1 MKFIFLLIIFSVSLF
16 ENPNLF
22 SKDKQ
27 AFVSGKVVDE
37 RGFPVP
43 YLKVIINETEVQ
55 TDAGGKFNIVNVSTP
70 YDVTIAER
78 YTSTAVIYKN
88 LNISTPELVFFGQ
101 VSDDYINS
109 VNAKISFPKIPKG
122 SSAIVKFISQDIYES
137 KEFIAN
143 EGDSSQNL
151 KISWPLIQNN
161 LKGQIVYILKK
172 DSGYQTIKFK
182 DVSFYKN
189 TKAPNVKIN
198 SKPGSKLT
206 NSDVSVYFPEDTY
219 DNRGFSLSANL
230 FNYNRSS
237 GIRFYENNS
246 KEKQFTIPVMNGIPE
261 TFKIQVRG
269 FSNSQDGSGF
279 INYSYVSPGAVM
291 KIVSEFPPE
300 IQTPLDNS
308 LAIDGGA
315 RFSYSTGTGA
325 GIYVLEFRS
334 VNPVMNFYI
343 VTGERESRLNYLSR
357 SEFKT
362 GSVQFIWS
370 VRKYLTYFTVDE
382 FVKPVI
388 FKNDFAY
395 KAILFSSERSFK
407 TGYR

>member
-1 MKFIFLLIIFSVSLF
+1 MSLF
-16 ENPNLF
+16 ESSNLF
-22 SKDKQ
+22 SNDKQ

-43 YLKVIINETEVQ
+43 YLKVIINQIEAQ
-55 TDAGGKFNIVNVSTP
+55 TDAGGKFNIVNIETP

-88 LNISTPELVFFGQ
+88 LNISTPELVFFGM
-101 VSDDYINS
+101 VPDDYINT
-109 VNAKISFPKIPKG
+109 VNANISFPKIPEG
-122 SSAIVKFISQDIYES
+122 NSAIVKFISTEIFEC

-143 EGDSSQNL
+143 EGESSKSL
-151 KISWPLIQNN
+151 KISWPLYQNN
-161 LKGQIVYILKK
+161 LKGKIVYILKN
-172 DSGYQTIKFK
+172 DSGYQNIKFK
-182 DVSFYKN
+182 EVSFNKN
-189 TKAPNVKIN
+189 NRTPNVKIN

-206 NSDVSVYFPEDTY
+206 NSEVSVYFPEDSY

-237 GIRFYENNS
+237 GISFYENTG
-246 KEKQFTIPVMNGIPE
+246 KEKQFIIPVMKGIPE

-269 FSNSQDGSGF
+269 FSNSMDGSGF
-279 INYSYVSPGAVM
+279 INYSYVSPGAVV

-300 IQTPLDNS
+300 IQTPVDNS

-357 SEFKT
+357 SEFKS

-382 FVKPVI
+382 FVNPAL

-395 KAILFSSERSFK
+395 KAILFSKERSFK